1 MGLAQ
6 EGYSALSRFIPNGSF
21 ARDVV
26 FSGTEI
32 RIQHSQGVP
41 FRIYTLDA
49 PQRLIVE
56 FNAVTFAGLEE
67 EVFSRSQSITG
78 VRAGALKSGWSR
90 MVFDLARPMSVDSAG
105 VTVAPETAQVE
116 LIIRLTKTDE
126 DRFAAAARKPAEKQT
141 VVTTP
146 RAASNAEKFVIVL
159 DPGHGGID
167 PGAVVGDAHEADL
180 MLSLAREIRD
190 ILRKRDGVQV
200 HLTRGEDVFVS
211 LEDRVSTAHSLSADL
226 FISLHADIVTD
237 GQAFGTTV
245 YTLSETA
252 SDEATAKLALRHD
265 RGEILFGVDLRGA
278 DDEVSG
284 ILIDLARLETTPRSR
299 ELAGAVVDAVLLEF
313 GRVNSR
319 PIRHANFSVLK
330 APDIPSILV
339 EAGFMSSK
347 QDLENLK
354 SPEWRTRFSRALVAG
369 ILDWYLSDAA
379 LAPPKAAVT
388 RRQWER
394 VLTNVLVPRI
404 NTKKT

>member
-1 MGLAQ
+1 VIFRFFIALIIWSQMGLAQ
-6 EGYSALSRFIPNGSF
+6 EEYSVLSRFIPNGSY

-32 RIQHSQGVP
+32 RIQHTQGVP
-41 FRIYTLDA
+41 FRIYTLNA
-49 PQRLIVE
+49 PKRLIVE
-56 FNAVTFAGLEE
+56 FNSVIFAGFEE
-67 EVFSRSQSITG
+67 AMFSRSQSITG

-90 MVFDLARPMSVDSAG
+90 MVFDLARPMLVERAG
-105 VTVAPETAQVE
+105 VTVAPETAQAE
-116 LIIRLTKTDE
+116 LIIRLTKTND
-126 DRFAAAARKPAEKQT
+126 DRFAADAKKMVAKQT
-141 VVTTP
+141 VVTTTGNT
-146 RAASNAEKFVIVL
+146 SNADQFVIVL

-167 PGAVVGDAHEADL
+167 PGAVAGDAQEADL

-190 ILRKRDGVQV
+190 ILRKSDGVQV
-200 HLTRGEDVFVS
+200 HLTRDEDVFVS
-211 LEDRVSTAHSLSADL
+211 LEDRVSAAHALSADVFL
-226 FISLHADIVTD
+226 SLHADIVTD

-284 ILIDLARLETTPRSR
+284 ILIDLARLETIPQSK
-299 ELAGAVVDAVLLEF
+299 ELAGAVVDAVLMEF

-339 EAGFMSSK
+339 EAGFMSSS

-379 LAPPKAAVT
+379 LAPL
-388 RRQWER
+388 RRQ
-394 VLTNVLVPRI
+394 
-404 NTKKT
+404 

>member
-1 MGLAQ
+1 MIFRFFIALIIWSQMGLAQ
-6 EGYSALSRFIPNGSF
+6 EEYSVLSRFIPNGSY

-32 RIQHSQGVP
+32 RIQHTQGVP

-49 PQRLIVE
+49 PKRLIVE
-56 FNAVTFAGLEE
+56 FNSVIFAGFEE
-67 EVFSRSQSITG
+67 AMFSRSQSITG

-90 MVFDLARPMSVDSAG
+90 MVFDLARPMLVERAG
-105 VTVAPETAQVE
+105 VTVAPETAQAE
-116 LIIRLTKTDE
+116 LIIRLTKTND
-126 DRFAAAARKPAEKQT
+126 DRFAADAKKMVAKQT
-141 VVTTP
+141 VVTTTGNT
-146 RAASNAEKFVIVL
+146 SNADQFVIVL

-167 PGAVVGDAHEADL
+167 PGAVAGDAQEADL

-190 ILRKRDGVQV
+190 ILRKSDGVQV
-200 HLTRGEDVFVS
+200 HLTRDEDVFVS
-211 LEDRVSTAHSLSADL
+211 LEDRVSAAHALSADV

-284 ILIDLARLETTPRSR
+284 ILIDLARLETIPQSK
-299 ELAGAVVDAVLLEF
+299 ELAGAVVDAVLMEF

-339 EAGFMSSK
+339 EAGFMSSS

-379 LAPPKAAVT
+379 LAPL
-388 RRQWER
+388 RRQ
-394 VLTNVLVPRI
+394 
-404 NTKKT
+404 

>member
-1 MGLAQ
+1 MIFRFFIALIIWSQMGLAQ
-6 EGYSALSRFIPNGSF
+6 EEYSVLSRFIPNGSY

-32 RIQHSQGVP
+32 RIQHTQGVP

-49 PQRLIVE
+49 PKRLIVE
-56 FNAVTFAGLEE
+56 FNSVIFAGFEE
-67 EVFSRSQSITG
+67 AVFSRSQSITG

-90 MVFDLARPMSVDSAG
+90 MVFDLARPMLVERAG
-105 VTVAPETAQVE
+105 VTVAPETAQAE
-116 LIIRLTKTDE
+116 LIIRLTKTND
-126 DRFAAAARKPAEKQT
+126 DRFAADAKKMVAKQT
-141 VVTTP
+141 VVTT
-146 RAASNAEKFVIVL
+146 AGNTSNADQFVIVL

-167 PGAVVGDAHEADL
+167 PGAVAGDAQEADL

-190 ILRKRDGVQV
+190 ILRKSDGVQV
-200 HLTRGEDVFVS
+200 HLTRDEDVFVS
-211 LEDRVSTAHSLSADL
+211 LEDRVSAAHALSADVFL
-226 FISLHADIVTD
+226 SLHADIVTD

-284 ILIDLARLETTPRSR
+284 ILIDLARLETIPQSK
-299 ELAGAVVDAVLLEF
+299 ELAGAVVDAVLMEF

-339 EAGFMSSK
+339 EAGFMSSS

-379 LAPPKAAVT
+379 LAPL
-388 RRQWER
+388 RRQ
-394 VLTNVLVPRI
+394 
-404 NTKKT
+404 

>member
-6 EGYSALSRFIPNGSF
+6 EEYSVLSRFIPNGSY

-32 RIQHSQGVP
+32 RIQHTQGVP

-49 PQRLIVE
+49 PKRLIVE
-56 FNAVTFAGLEE
+56 FNSVIFAGFEE
-67 EVFSRSQSITG
+67 AVFSRSQSITG

-90 MVFDLARPMSVDSAG
+90 MVFDLARPMLVERAG
-105 VTVAPETAQVE
+105 VTVAPETAQAE
-116 LIIRLTKTDE
+116 LIIRLTKTND
-126 DRFAAAARKPAEKQT
+126 DRFAADAKKMVAKQT
-141 VVTTP
+141 VVTT
-146 RAASNAEKFVIVL
+146 AGNTSNADQFVIVL

-167 PGAVVGDAHEADL
+167 PGAVAGDAQEADL

-190 ILRKRDGVQV
+190 ILRKSDGVQV
-200 HLTRGEDVFVS
+200 HLTRDEDVFVS
-211 LEDRVSTAHSLSADL
+211 LEDRVSAAHALSADV

-284 ILIDLARLETTPRSR
+284 ILIDLARLETIPQSK
-299 ELAGAVVDAVLLEF
+299 ELAGAVVDAVLMEF

-339 EAGFMSSK
+339 EAGFMSSS

-354 SPEWRTRFSRALVAG
+354 SPEWRTRFSHALVAG

-379 LAPPKAAVT
+379 LAPL
-388 RRQWER
+388 RRQ
-394 VLTNVLVPRI
+394 
-404 NTKKT
+404 

>member
-6 EGYSALSRFIPNGSF
+6 EEYSVLSRFIPNGSY
-21 ARDVV
+21 ARDMV

-32 RIQHSQGVP
+32 LIQHTQGVP

-49 PQRLIVE
+49 PKRLIVE
-56 FNAVTFAGLEE
+56 FNSVIFAGFEE
-67 EVFSRSQSITG
+67 AVFSRSQSITG

-90 MVFDLARPMSVDSAG
+90 MVFDLARPMLVERAG
-105 VTVAPETAQVE
+105 VTVAPDTAQAE
-116 LIIRLTKTDE
+116 LIIRLTETND
-126 DRFAAAARKPAEKQT
+126 DRFAADAKKMVAKQT
-141 VVTTP
+141 VVTTTGNT
-146 RAASNAEKFVIVL
+146 SNADQFVIVL

-167 PGAVVGDAHEADL
+167 PGAVTGDAHEADL

-190 ILRKRDGVQV
+190 ILRKSDGVQV
-200 HLTRGEDVFVS
+200 HLTRDEDVFVS
-211 LEDRVSTAHSLSADL
+211 LEDRVSTAHALSADVFL
-226 FISLHADIVTD
+226 SLHADIVTD

-284 ILIDLARLETTPRSR
+284 ILIDLARLETIPQSK
-299 ELAGAVVDAVLLEF
+299 ELAGAVVDAVLMEF

-379 LAPPKAAVT
+379 LAPL
-388 RRQWER
+388 RRQ
-394 VLTNVLVPRI
+394 
-404 NTKKT
+404 

>member
-6 EGYSALSRFIPNGSF
+6 EEYSVLSRFIPNGSY

-32 RIQHSQGVP
+32 RIQHTQGVP

-49 PQRLIVE
+49 PKRLIVE
-56 FNAVTFAGLEE
+56 FNSVIFAGFEE
-67 EVFSRSQSITG
+67 AVFSRSQSITG

-90 MVFDLARPMSVDSAG
+90 MVFDLARPMLVERAG
-105 VTVAPETAQVE
+105 VTVAPETAQAE
-116 LIIRLTKTDE
+116 LIIRLTKTND
-126 DRFAAAARKPAEKQT
+126 DRFAADAKKMVAKQT
-141 VVTTP
+141 VVTTTGNT
-146 RAASNAEKFVIVL
+146 SNADQFVIVL

-167 PGAVVGDAHEADL
+167 PGAVAGDAQEADL

-190 ILRKRDGVQV
+190 ILRKSDGVQV
-200 HLTRGEDVFVS
+200 HLTRDEDVFVS
-211 LEDRVSTAHSLSADL
+211 LEDRVSAAHALSADV

-284 ILIDLARLETTPRSR
+284 ILIDLARLETIPQSK
-299 ELAGAVVDAVLLEF
+299 ELAGAVVDAVLMEF

-339 EAGFMSSK
+339 EAGFMSSS

-379 LAPPKAAVT
+379 LAPL
-388 RRQWER
+388 RRQ
-394 VLTNVLVPRI
+394 
-404 NTKKT
+404 

>member
-1 MGLAQ
+1 
-6 EGYSALSRFIPNGSF
+6 
-21 ARDVV
+21 VV
-26 FSGTEI
+26 FSRTEI

-41 FRIYTLDA
+41 FRVYTLDA
-49 PQRLIVE
+49 PKRLIVE

-105 VTVAPETAQVE
+105 VTVAPETAQAE

-126 DRFAAAARKPAEKQT
+126 DRFAAAAKKPAAQQT

-146 RAASNAEKFVIVL
+146 RDASNADKFVIVL

-167 PGAVVGDAHEADL
+167 PGAAVGEAHEADL

-190 ILRKRDGVQV
+190 ILRKSNGVQV
-200 HLTRGEDVFVS
+200 HLTRDEDVFVS
-211 LEDRVSTAHSLSADL
+211 LEDRVSTAHALSADL

-245 YTLSETA
+245 YTMSETA
-252 SDEATAKLALRHD
+252 SDEATANLALRHD

-284 ILIDLARLETTPRSR
+284 ILIDLARLETTPRSK
-299 ELAGAVVDAVLLEF
+299 ELAGAVVDAVLMEF

-354 SPEWRTRFSRALVAG
+354 SPEWRTRFSRAMVAG

-379 LAPPKAAVT
+379 LASQ
-388 RRQWER
+388 RRQ
-394 VLTNVLVPRI
+394 
-404 NTKKT
+404 

>member
-6 EGYSALSRFIPNGSF
+6 EEYSVLSRFIPNGSY

-32 RIQHSQGVP
+32 RIQHTQGVP

-49 PQRLIVE
+49 PKRLIVE
-56 FNAVTFAGLEE
+56 FNSVIFAGFEE
-67 EVFSRSQSITG
+67 AMFSRSQSITG

-90 MVFDLARPMSVDSAG
+90 MVFDLARPMLVERAG
-105 VTVAPETAQVE
+105 VTVAPETAQAE
-116 LIIRLTKTDE
+116 LIIRLTKTND
-126 DRFAAAARKPAEKQT
+126 DRFAADAKKMVAKQT
-141 VVTTP
+141 VVTTTGNT
-146 RAASNAEKFVIVL
+146 SNADQFVIVL

-167 PGAVVGDAHEADL
+167 PGAVVGDAQEADL

-190 ILRKRDGVQV
+190 ILRKSDGVQV
-200 HLTRGEDVFVS
+200 HLTRDEDVFVS
-211 LEDRVSTAHSLSADL
+211 LEDRVSAAHALSADVFL
-226 FISLHADIVTD
+226 SLHADIVTD

-284 ILIDLARLETTPRSR
+284 ILIDLARLETIPQSK
-299 ELAGAVVDAVLLEF
+299 ELAGAVVDAVLMEF

-339 EAGFMSSK
+339 EAGFMSSS

-379 LAPPKAAVT
+379 LAPL
-388 RRQWER
+388 RRQ
-394 VLTNVLVPRI
+394 
-404 NTKKT
+404 

>member
-1 MGLAQ
+1 MIFRFFLALFMWIEIGLAQ
-6 EGYSALSRFIPNGSF
+6 EGFSALSRFIPNGSY

-32 RIQHSQGVP
+32 RIQHTQGVP
-41 FRIYTLDA
+41 YRIYILDA
-49 PQRLIVE
+49 PKRLIVE
-56 FNAVTFAGLEE
+56 FNAVTFTGFEE
-67 EVFSRSQSITG
+67 EVFSRSQSISG

-90 MVFDLARPMSVDSAG
+90 MVFDLTRPMLVERAG
-105 VTVAPETAQVE
+105 VTVAPDTAQAE
-116 LIIRLTKTDE
+116 LIIRLGKTDA
-126 DRFAAAARKPAEKQT
+126 DRFAATVKSPDAKQT
-141 VVTTP
+141 VTTTP
-146 RAASNAEKFVIVL
+146 RAPSHADQFVIVL

-167 PGAVVGDAHEADL
+167 PGAVVGGAHEADL
-180 MLSLAREIRD
+180 MLSLAREVRD
-190 ILRKRDGVQV
+190 ILRKSDGVQV
-200 HLTRGEDVFVS
+200 HLTRDEDVFIS
-211 LEDRVSTAHSLSADL
+211 LEDRVSTAHALSADL

-265 RGEILFGVDLRGA
+265 RGEILFGVDLSGA

-284 ILIDLARLETTPRSR
+284 ILIDLARLETTPRSK
-299 ELAGAVVDAVLLEF
+299 ELASAVVDAVLMEL
-313 GRVNSR
+313 GKVNSR

-369 ILDWYLSDAA
+369 ILDWYISDVA
-379 LAPPKAAVT
+379 LAPL
-388 RRQWER
+388 RRQ
-394 VLTNVLVPRI
+394 
-404 NTKKT
+404 

>member
-1 MGLAQ
+1 VILRFIIAFLIWTQVVLAQ
-6 EGYSALSRFIPNGSF
+6 EGFSAKSRFIPNGSY

-32 RIQHSQGVP
+32 RIQHTQGVP

-49 PQRLIVE
+49 PKRLIIE
-56 FNAVTFAGLEE
+56 FNAVTFTGLKE
-67 EVFSRSQSITG
+67 EVFSRSQSISG

-90 MVFDLARPMSVDSAG
+90 MVFDLTRPMLVETAG
-105 VTVAPETAQVE
+105 VAIAPETSQAE
-116 LIIRLTKTDE
+116 LIIRLSKTDA
-126 DRFAAAARKPAEKQT
+126 DGFAAAAKQPAKKQS

-146 RAASNAEKFVIVL
+146 RTAPNVNKFVIVL

-167 PGAVVGDAHEADL
+167 PGAVIGETQEADL

-190 ILRKRDGVQV
+190 ILRKSDGVEV
-200 HLTRGEDVFVS
+200 YLTRDEDVFIS
-211 LEDRVSTAHSLSADL
+211 LEDRVSSAHARSADL
-226 FISLHADIVTD
+226 FISLHADIVTE

-252 SDEATAKLALRHD
+252 SDEATEKLALRHD

-284 ILIDLARLETTPRSR
+284 ILIDLARLETTPRSQ
-299 ELAGAVVDAVLLEF
+299 ELANAVVDAVLMEL
-313 GRVNSR
+313 GTVNSR

-330 APDIPSILV
+330 APDIPSILI
-339 EAGFMSSK
+339 EAGFMSSR

-379 LAPPKAAVT
+379 LAPL
-388 RRQWER
+388 RRQ
-394 VLTNVLVPRI
+394 
-404 NTKKT
+404 

>member
-6 EGYSALSRFIPNGSF
+6 EEYSVLSRFIPNGSY

-32 RIQHSQGVP
+32 RIQHTQGVP
-41 FRIYTLDA
+41 FRIYTLNA
-49 PQRLIVE
+49 PKRLIVE
-56 FNAVTFAGLEE
+56 FNSVIFAGFEE
-67 EVFSRSQSITG
+67 AMFSRSQSITG
-78 VRAGALKSGWSR
+78 VRAEALKSGWSR
-90 MVFDLARPMSVDSAG
+90 MVFDLARPMLVERAG
-105 VTVAPETAQVE
+105 VTVAPETAQAE
-116 LIIRLTKTDE
+116 LIIRLTKTND
-126 DRFAAAARKPAEKQT
+126 DRFAADAKKMVAKQT
-141 VVTTP
+141 VVTTTGNT
-146 RAASNAEKFVIVL
+146 SNADQFVIVL

-167 PGAVVGDAHEADL
+167 PGAVAGDAQEADL

-190 ILRKRDGVQV
+190 ILRKSDGVQV
-200 HLTRGEDVFVS
+200 HLTRDEDVFVS
-211 LEDRVSTAHSLSADL
+211 LEDRVSAAHALSADVFL
-226 FISLHADIVTD
+226 SLHADIVTD

-284 ILIDLARLETTPRSR
+284 ILIDLARLETIPQSK
-299 ELAGAVVDAVLLEF
+299 ELAGAVVDAVLMEF

-339 EAGFMSSK
+339 EAGFMSSS

-379 LAPPKAAVT
+379 LAPL
-388 RRQWER
+388 RRQ
-394 VLTNVLVPRI
+394 
-404 NTKKT
+404 

>member
-1 MGLAQ
+1 VIFRFFIALIIWSQMGLAQ
-6 EGYSALSRFIPNGSF
+6 EEYSVLSRFIPNGSY

-32 RIQHSQGVP
+32 RIQHTQGVP

-49 PQRLIVE
+49 PKRLIVE
-56 FNAVTFAGLEE
+56 FNSVIFAGFEE
-67 EVFSRSQSITG
+67 AVFSRSQSITG

-90 MVFDLARPMSVDSAG
+90 MVFDLARPMLVERAG
-105 VTVAPETAQVE
+105 VTVAPETAQAE
-116 LIIRLTKTDE
+116 LIIRLTKTND
-126 DRFAAAARKPAEKQT
+126 DRFAADAKKMVAKQT
-141 VVTTP
+141 VVTTTGNT
-146 RAASNAEKFVIVL
+146 SNADQFVIVL

-167 PGAVVGDAHEADL
+167 PGAVAGDAQEADL

-190 ILRKRDGVQV
+190 ILRKSDGVQV
-200 HLTRGEDVFVS
+200 HLTRDEDVFVS
-211 LEDRVSTAHSLSADL
+211 LEDRVSAAHALSADVFL
-226 FISLHADIVTD
+226 SLHADIVTD

-284 ILIDLARLETTPRSR
+284 ILIDLARLETIPQSK
-299 ELAGAVVDAVLLEF
+299 ELAGAVVDAVLMEF

-339 EAGFMSSK
+339 EAGFMSSS

-379 LAPPKAAVT
+379 LAPL
-388 RRQWER
+388 RRQ
-394 VLTNVLVPRI
+394 
-404 NTKKT
+404 

>member
-6 EGYSALSRFIPNGSF
+6 ERYSALSRFIPNGSH

-26 FSGTEI
+26 FSSTEI
-32 RIQHSQGVP
+32 HIQHTQGVP
-41 FRIYTLDA
+41 YRIYTLDA
-49 PQRLIVE
+49 PKRLIVE
-56 FNAVTFAGLEE
+56 FNTVTFAGFEE
-67 EVFSRSQSITG
+67 KVFSSSQSITG

-90 MVFDLARPMSVDSAG
+90 MVFDLTRPMQVERAG
-105 VTVAPETAQVE
+105 VTVAPETGQAE
-116 LIIRLTKTDE
+116 LIIRLTKTVE
-126 DRFAAAARKPAEKQT
+126 DRFAATAKKPAAKQT
-141 VVTTP
+141 VVTSQ
-146 RAASNAEKFVIVL
+146 RDASNTDQFVIVL

-190 ILRKRDGVQV
+190 MLRKSNGVQV
-200 HLTRGEDVFVS
+200 HLTRDEDVFVS
-211 LEDRVSTAHSLSADL
+211 LEDRVSTAHALSADM
-226 FISLHADIVTD
+226 FISLHADIITD

-265 RGEILFGVDLRGA
+265 RGEILFGVDLSGA

-284 ILIDLARLETTPRSR
+284 ILIDLARLETTPRSK
-299 ELAGAVVDAVLLEF
+299 ELASAVVDAVLMEF

-354 SPEWRTRFSRALVAG
+354 SPEWRTRFSRALMAG

-379 LAPPKAAVT
+379 LAPL
-388 RRQWER
+388 RRQ
-394 VLTNVLVPRI
+394 
-404 NTKKT
+404 

>member
-1 MGLAQ
+1 VIFRFFIALIIWSQMGLAQ
-6 EGYSALSRFIPNGSF
+6 EEYSVLSRFIPNGSY

-32 RIQHSQGVP
+32 RIQHTQGVP

-49 PQRLIVE
+49 PKRLIVE
-56 FNAVTFAGLEE
+56 FNSVIFAGFEE
-67 EVFSRSQSITG
+67 AMFSRSQSITG

-90 MVFDLARPMSVDSAG
+90 MVFDLARPMLVERAG
-105 VTVAPETAQVE
+105 VTVAPETAQAE
-116 LIIRLTKTDE
+116 LIIRLTKTND
-126 DRFAAAARKPAEKQT
+126 DRFAADAKKMVAKQT
-141 VVTTP
+141 VVTTTGNT
-146 RAASNAEKFVIVL
+146 SNADQFVIVL

-167 PGAVVGDAHEADL
+167 PGAVAGDAQEADL

-190 ILRKRDGVQV
+190 ILRKSDGVQV
-200 HLTRGEDVFVS
+200 HLTRDEDVFVS
-211 LEDRVSTAHSLSADL
+211 LEDRVSAAHALSADVFL
-226 FISLHADIVTD
+226 SLHADIVTD

-284 ILIDLARLETTPRSR
+284 ILIDLARLETIPQSK
-299 ELAGAVVDAVLLEF
+299 ELAGAVVDAVLMEF

-339 EAGFMSSK
+339 EAGFMSSS

-379 LAPPKAAVT
+379 LAPL
-388 RRQWER
+388 RRQ
-394 VLTNVLVPRI
+394 
-404 NTKKT
+404 

>member
-1 MGLAQ
+1 
-6 EGYSALSRFIPNGSF
+6 
-21 ARDVV
+21 VV

-32 RIQHSQGVP
+32 RIQHTQGVP
-41 FRIYTLDA
+41 YRIYTLDA
-49 PQRLIVE
+49 PKRLIVE
-56 FNAVTFAGLEE
+56 FNAVTFTGLEE
-67 EVFSRSQSITG
+67 EVFSRSQSISG

-90 MVFDLARPMSVDSAG
+90 MVFDLTRPMLVERAG
-105 VTVAPETAQVE
+105 VTVAPDTAQAE
-116 LIIRLTKTDE
+116 LIIRLGKTDA
-126 DRFAAAARKPAEKQT
+126 DRFAATVKSPEAKQT
-141 VVTTP
+141 VTTTP
-146 RAASNAEKFVIVL
+146 RAPSHADQFVIVL

-167 PGAVVGDAHEADL
+167 PGAVVGGAHEADL
-180 MLSLAREIRD
+180 MLSLSREVRD
-190 ILRKRDGVQV
+190 ILRKSDGVQV
-200 HLTRGEDVFVS
+200 HLTRDEDVFIS
-211 LEDRVSTAHSLSADL
+211 LEDRASTAHALSADL

-265 RGEILFGVDLRGA
+265 RGEILFGVDLSGA

-284 ILIDLARLETTPRSR
+284 ILIDLARLETTPRSK
-299 ELAGAVVDAVLLEF
+299 ELASAVVGAVLMEL
-313 GRVNSR
+313 GKVNSR

-369 ILDWYLSDAA
+369 ILDWYISDAA
-379 LAPPKAAVT
+379 LAPL
-388 RRQWER
+388 RRQ
-394 VLTNVLVPRI
+394 
-404 NTKKT
+404 

>member
-1 MGLAQ
+1 VIFRFFIALIIWSQMGLAQ
-6 EGYSALSRFIPNGSF
+6 EEYSVLSRFIPNGSY

-32 RIQHSQGVP
+32 RIQHTQGVP

-49 PQRLIVE
+49 PKRLIVE
-56 FNAVTFAGLEE
+56 FNSVIFAGFEE
-67 EVFSRSQSITG
+67 AVFSRSQSITG

-90 MVFDLARPMSVDSAG
+90 MVFDLARPMLVERAG
-105 VTVAPETAQVE
+105 VTVAPETAQAE
-116 LIIRLTKTDE
+116 LIIRLTKTND
-126 DRFAAAARKPAEKQT
+126 DRFAADAKKMVAKQT
-141 VVTTP
+141 VVTTTGNT
-146 RAASNAEKFVIVL
+146 SNADQFVIVL

-167 PGAVVGDAHEADL
+167 PGAVAGDAQEADL

-190 ILRKRDGVQV
+190 ILRKSDGVQV
-200 HLTRGEDVFVS
+200 HLTRDEDVFVS
-211 LEDRVSTAHSLSADL
+211 LEDRVSAAHALSADVFL
-226 FISLHADIVTD
+226 SLHADIVTD

-284 ILIDLARLETTPRSR
+284 ILIDLARLETIPQSK
-299 ELAGAVVDAVLLEF
+299 ELAGAVVDAVLMEF

-339 EAGFMSSK
+339 EAGFMSSS

-354 SPEWRTRFSRALVAG
+354 SPEWRTRFSHALVAG

-379 LAPPKAAVT
+379 LAPL
-388 RRQWER
+388 RRQ
-394 VLTNVLVPRI
+394 
-404 NTKKT
+404 

>member
-1 MGLAQ
+1 MIFRFFIALIIWSQMGLAQ
-6 EGYSALSRFIPNGSF
+6 EEYSVLSRFIPNGSY

-32 RIQHSQGVP
+32 RIQHTQGVP

-49 PQRLIVE
+49 PKRLIVE
-56 FNAVTFAGLEE
+56 FNSVIFAGFEE
-67 EVFSRSQSITG
+67 AMFSRSQSITG

-90 MVFDLARPMSVDSAG
+90 MVFDLARPMLVERAG
-105 VTVAPETAQVE
+105 VTVAPETAQAE
-116 LIIRLTKTDE
+116 LIIRLTKTND
-126 DRFAAAARKPAEKQT
+126 DRFAADAKKMVAKQT
-141 VVTTP
+141 VVTTTGNT
-146 RAASNAEKFVIVL
+146 SNADQFVIVL

-167 PGAVVGDAHEADL
+167 PGAVAGDAQEADL

-190 ILRKRDGVQV
+190 ILRKSDGVQV
-200 HLTRGEDVFVS
+200 HLTRDEDVFVS
-211 LEDRVSTAHSLSADL
+211 LEDRVSAAHALSADVFL
-226 FISLHADIVTD
+226 SLHADIVTD

-284 ILIDLARLETTPRSR
+284 ILIDLARLETIPQSK
-299 ELAGAVVDAVLLEF
+299 ELAGAVVDAVLMEF

-339 EAGFMSSK
+339 EAGFMSSS

-379 LAPPKAAVT
+379 LAPL
-388 RRQWER
+388 RRQ
-394 VLTNVLVPRI
+394 
-404 NTKKT
+404 

>member
-6 EGYSALSRFIPNGSF
+6 EEYSVLSRFIPNGSY

-32 RIQHSQGVP
+32 RIQHTQGVP

-49 PQRLIVE
+49 PKRLIVE
-56 FNAVTFAGLEE
+56 FNSVIFAGFEE
-67 EVFSRSQSITG
+67 AVFSRSQSITG

-90 MVFDLARPMSVDSAG
+90 MVFDLARPMLVERAG
-105 VTVAPETAQVE
+105 VTVAPETAQAE
-116 LIIRLTKTDE
+116 LIIRLTKTND
-126 DRFAAAARKPAEKQT
+126 DRFAADAKKMVAKQT
-141 VVTTP
+141 VVTTTGNT
-146 RAASNAEKFVIVL
+146 SNADQFVIVL

-167 PGAVVGDAHEADL
+167 PGAVAGDAQEADL

-190 ILRKRDGVQV
+190 ILRKSDGVQV
-200 HLTRGEDVFVS
+200 HLTRDEDVFVS
-211 LEDRVSTAHSLSADL
+211 LEDRVSAAHALSADVFL
-226 FISLHADIVTD
+226 SLHADIVTD

-284 ILIDLARLETTPRSR
+284 ILIDLARLETIPQSK
-299 ELAGAVVDAVLLEF
+299 ELAGAVVDAVLMEF

-339 EAGFMSSK
+339 EAGFMSSS

-379 LAPPKAAVT
+379 LAPL
-388 RRQWER
+388 RRQ
-394 VLTNVLVPRI
+394 
-404 NTKKT
+404 

>member
-6 EGYSALSRFIPNGSF
+6 EEYSVLSRFIPNGSY

-32 RIQHSQGVP
+32 RIQHTQGVP

-49 PQRLIVE
+49 PKRLIVE
-56 FNAVTFAGLEE
+56 FNSVIFAGFEE
-67 EVFSRSQSITG
+67 AMFSRSQSITG

-90 MVFDLARPMSVDSAG
+90 MVFDLARPMLVERAG
-105 VTVAPETAQVE
+105 VTVAPETAQAE
-116 LIIRLTKTDE
+116 LIIRLTKTND
-126 DRFAAAARKPAEKQT
+126 DRFAADAKKMVAKQT
-141 VVTTP
+141 VVTT
-146 RAASNAEKFVIVL
+146 AGNTSNADQFVIVL

-167 PGAVVGDAHEADL
+167 PGAVAGDAQEADL

-190 ILRKRDGVQV
+190 ILRKSDGVQV
-200 HLTRGEDVFVS
+200 HLTRDEDVFVS
-211 LEDRVSTAHSLSADL
+211 LEDRVSAAHALSADVFL
-226 FISLHADIVTD
+226 SLHADIVTD

-284 ILIDLARLETTPRSR
+284 ILIDLARLETIPQSK
-299 ELAGAVVDAVLLEF
+299 ELAGAVVDAVLMEF

-339 EAGFMSSK
+339 EAGFMSSS

-354 SPEWRTRFSRALVAG
+354 SPEWRTRFSHALVAG

-379 LAPPKAAVT
+379 LAPL
-388 RRQWER
+388 RRQ
-394 VLTNVLVPRI
+394 
-404 NTKKT
+404 

>member
-1 MGLAQ
+1 
-6 EGYSALSRFIPNGSF
+6 
-21 ARDVV
+21 
-26 FSGTEI
+26 
-32 RIQHSQGVP
+32 
-41 FRIYTLDA
+41 
-49 PQRLIVE
+49 
-56 FNAVTFAGLEE
+56 
-67 EVFSRSQSITG
+67 
-78 VRAGALKSGWSR
+78 
-90 MVFDLARPMSVDSAG
+90 MSVDSAG
-105 VTVAPETAQVE
+105 VTVALAKTAQAE
-116 LIIRLTKTDE
+116 LIIRLSKTDE
-126 DRFAAAARKPAEKQT
+126 EGFAAAAKKTAAQQT

-146 RAASNAEKFVIVL
+146 AMPQMRISSSSFWTR
-159 DPGHGGID
+159 HGGID
-167 PGAVVGDAHEADL
+167 PGAVVGEAHEADL

-190 ILRKRDGVQV
+190 ILRKSDGVQV
-200 HLTRGEDVFVS
+200 HLTRDEDVFVS
-211 LEDRVSTAHSLSADL
+211 LEDRVSTAHALSADL

-252 SDEATAKLALRHD
+252 SDEATAKLEAALRHD

-284 ILIDLARLETTPRSR
+284 ILIDLARLETTPRSKQ
-299 ELAGAVVDAVLLEF
+299 LAGAVVDAVLMEF

-379 LAPPKAAVT
+379 LAPFGGSNTQAVG
-388 RRQWER
+388 
-394 VLTNVLVPRI
+394 
-404 NTKKT
+404 KSF

>member
-6 EGYSALSRFIPNGSF
+6 EGHSALSRFIPNGSY

-26 FSGTEI
+26 FLGTEI
-32 RIQHSQGVP
+32 RIQHTQGVP

-49 PQRLIVE
+49 PKRLIVE
-56 FNAVTFAGLEE
+56 FNSLAFAGLKEE
-67 EVFSRSQSITG
+67 IFSRSRSITG

-90 MVFDLARPMSVDSAG
+90 MVFDLARPMSVESAG
-105 VTVAPETAQVE
+105 VTFVPETAHAE
-116 LIIRLTKTDE
+116 LTIRLIKTD
-126 DRFAAAARKPAEKQT
+126 DDSFATAAKKPAAKQAVMT
-141 VVTTP
+141 MP
-146 RAASNAEKFVIVL
+146 RDASNEFQFVIVL

-190 ILRKRDGVQV
+190 ILRKSDGVQV
-200 HLTRGEDVFVS
+200 HLTRDEDVFVS
-211 LEDRVSTAHSLSADL
+211 LEDRVSTAHALSADL

-284 ILIDLARLETTPRSR
+284 ILIDLARLETTPRSK
-299 ELAGAVVDAVLLEF
+299 ELASAVVEAFLMEF

-330 APDIPSILV
+330 APDIPSILL

-347 QDLENLK
+347 QDLKNLK
-354 SPEWRTRFSRALVAG
+354 SPEWRTRFSRAMVAG

-379 LAPPKAAVT
+379 LAPLK
-388 RRQWER
+388 RQ
-394 VLTNVLVPRI
+394 
-404 NTKKT
+404 

>member
-6 EGYSALSRFIPNGSF
+6 EEYSVLSRFIPNGSY

-32 RIQHSQGVP
+32 RIQHTQGVP
-41 FRIYTLDA
+41 FRIYTLNA
-49 PQRLIVE
+49 PKRLIVE
-56 FNAVTFAGLEE
+56 FNSVIFAGFEE
-67 EVFSRSQSITG
+67 AMFSRSQSITG

-90 MVFDLARPMSVDSAG
+90 MVFDLARPMLVERAG
-105 VTVAPETAQVE
+105 VTVAHETAQAE
-116 LIIRLTKTDE
+116 LIIRLTKTND
-126 DRFAAAARKPAEKQT
+126 DRFAADAKKMVAKQT
-141 VVTTP
+141 VVTTTGNT
-146 RAASNAEKFVIVL
+146 SNADQFVIVL

-167 PGAVVGDAHEADL
+167 PGAVAGDAQEADL

-190 ILRKRDGVQV
+190 ILRKSDGVQV
-200 HLTRGEDVFVS
+200 HLTRDEDVFVS
-211 LEDRVSTAHSLSADL
+211 LEDRVSAAHALSADVFL
-226 FISLHADIVTD
+226 SLHADIVTD

-284 ILIDLARLETTPRSR
+284 ILIDLARLETIPQSK
-299 ELAGAVVDAVLLEF
+299 ELAGAVVDAVLMEF

-339 EAGFMSSK
+339 EAGFMSSS

-379 LAPPKAAVT
+379 LAPL
-388 RRQWER
+388 RRQ
-394 VLTNVLVPRI
+394 
-404 NTKKT
+404 

>member
-6 EGYSALSRFIPNGSF
+6 EEYSVLSRFIPNGSY
-21 ARDVV
+21 ARDVM

-32 RIQHSQGVP
+32 RIQHTQGVP

-49 PQRLIVE
+49 PKRLIVE
-56 FNAVTFAGLEE
+56 FNSVIFAGFEE
-67 EVFSRSQSITG
+67 AMFSRSQSITG

-90 MVFDLARPMSVDSAG
+90 MVFDLARPMLVERAG
-105 VTVAPETAQVE
+105 VTVAPETAQAE
-116 LIIRLTKTDE
+116 LIIRLTKTND
-126 DRFAAAARKPAEKQT
+126 DRFAADAKKMVAKQT
-141 VVTTP
+141 VVTTTGNT
-146 RAASNAEKFVIVL
+146 SNADQFVIVL

-167 PGAVVGDAHEADL
+167 PGAVAGDAQEADL

-190 ILRKRDGVQV
+190 ILRKSDGVQV
-200 HLTRGEDVFVS
+200 HLTRDEDVFVS
-211 LEDRVSTAHSLSADL
+211 LEDRVSAAHALSADVFL
-226 FISLHADIVTD
+226 SLHADIVTD

-284 ILIDLARLETTPRSR
+284 ILIDLARLETIPQSK
-299 ELAGAVVDAVLLEF
+299 ELAGAVVDAVLMEF

-339 EAGFMSSK
+339 EAGFMSSS

-379 LAPPKAAVT
+379 LAPL
-388 RRQWER
+388 RRQ
-394 VLTNVLVPRI
+394 
-404 NTKKT
+404 

>member
-6 EGYSALSRFIPNGSF
+6 EEYSVLSRFIPNGSY

-32 RIQHSQGVP
+32 RIQHTQGVP

-49 PQRLIVE
+49 PKRLIVE
-56 FNAVTFAGLEE
+56 FNSVIFAGFEE
-67 EVFSRSQSITG
+67 AMFSRSQSITG

-90 MVFDLARPMSVDSAG
+90 MVFDLARPMLVERAG
-105 VTVAPETAQVE
+105 VTVAPETAQAE
-116 LIIRLTKTDE
+116 LIIRLTKTND
-126 DRFAAAARKPAEKQT
+126 DRFAADAKKMVAKQT
-141 VVTTP
+141 VVTTTGNT
-146 RAASNAEKFVIVL
+146 SNADQFVIVL

-167 PGAVVGDAHEADL
+167 PGAVAGDAQEADL

-190 ILRKRDGVQV
+190 ILRKSDGVQV
-200 HLTRGEDVFVS
+200 HLTRDEDVFVS
-211 LEDRVSTAHSLSADL
+211 LEDRVSAAHALSADVFL
-226 FISLHADIVTD
+226 SLHADIVTD

-284 ILIDLARLETTPRSR
+284 ILIDLARLETIPQSK
-299 ELAGAVVDAVLLEF
+299 ELAGAVVDAVLMEF

-339 EAGFMSSK
+339 EAGFMSSS

-379 LAPPKAAVT
+379 LAPL
-388 RRQWER
+388 RRQ
-394 VLTNVLVPRI
+394 
-404 NTKKT
+404 

>member
-6 EGYSALSRFIPNGSF
+6 EEYSVLSRFIPNGSY

-32 RIQHSQGVP
+32 RIQHTQGVP

-49 PQRLIVE
+49 PKRLIVE
-56 FNAVTFAGLEE
+56 FNSVIFAGFEE
-67 EVFSRSQSITG
+67 AVFSRSQSITG

-90 MVFDLARPMSVDSAG
+90 MVFDLARPMLVERAG
-105 VTVAPETAQVE
+105 VTVAPETAQAE
-116 LIIRLTKTDE
+116 LIIRLTKTND
-126 DRFAAAARKPAEKQT
+126 DRFAADAKKMVAKQT
-141 VVTTP
+141 VVTT
-146 RAASNAEKFVIVL
+146 AGNTSNADQFVIVL

-167 PGAVVGDAHEADL
+167 PGAVAGDAQEADL

-190 ILRKRDGVQV
+190 ILRKSDGVQV
-200 HLTRGEDVFVS
+200 HLTRDEDVFVS
-211 LEDRVSTAHSLSADL
+211 LEDRVSAAHALSADVFL
-226 FISLHADIVTD
+226 SLHADIVTD

-284 ILIDLARLETTPRSR
+284 ILIDLARLETIPQSK
-299 ELAGAVVDAVLLEF
+299 ELAGAVVDAVLMEF

-339 EAGFMSSK
+339 EAGFMSSS

-379 LAPPKAAVT
+379 LAPL
-388 RRQWER
+388 RRQ
-394 VLTNVLVPRI
+394 
-404 NTKKT
+404 

>member
-6 EGYSALSRFIPNGSF
+6 EEYSVLSRFIPNGSY

-32 RIQHSQGVP
+32 RIQHTQGVP

-49 PQRLIVE
+49 PKRLIVE
-56 FNAVTFAGLEE
+56 FNSVIFAGFEE
-67 EVFSRSQSITG
+67 AVFSRSQSITG

-90 MVFDLARPMSVDSAG
+90 MVFDLARPMLVERAG
-105 VTVAPETAQVE
+105 VTVAPETAQAE
-116 LIIRLTKTDE
+116 LIIRLTKTND
-126 DRFAAAARKPAEKQT
+126 DRFAADAKKMVAKQT
-141 VVTTP
+141 VVTTTGNT
-146 RAASNAEKFVIVL
+146 SNADQFVIVL

-167 PGAVVGDAHEADL
+167 PGAVAGDAQEADL

-190 ILRKRDGVQV
+190 ILRKSDGVQV
-200 HLTRGEDVFVS
+200 HLTRDEDVFVS
-211 LEDRVSTAHSLSADL
+211 LEDRVSAAHALSADVFL
-226 FISLHADIVTD
+226 SLHADIVTD

-284 ILIDLARLETTPRSR
+284 ILIDLARLETIPQSK
-299 ELAGAVVDAVLLEF
+299 ELAGAVVDAVLMEF

-339 EAGFMSSK
+339 EAGFMSSS

-354 SPEWRTRFSRALVAG
+354 SPEWRTRFSHALVAG

-379 LAPPKAAVT
+379 LAPL
-388 RRQWER
+388 RRQ
-394 VLTNVLVPRI
+394 
-404 NTKKT
+404 

>member
-6 EGYSALSRFIPNGSF
+6 EEYSVLSRFIPNGSY

-32 RIQHSQGVP
+32 RIQHTQGVP

-49 PQRLIVE
+49 PKRLIVE
-56 FNAVTFAGLEE
+56 FNSVIFAGFEE
-67 EVFSRSQSITG
+67 AMFSRSQSITG

-90 MVFDLARPMSVDSAG
+90 MVFDLARPMLVERAG
-105 VTVAPETAQVE
+105 VTVAPETAQAE
-116 LIIRLTKTDE
+116 LIIRLTKTND
-126 DRFAAAARKPAEKQT
+126 DRFAADAKKMVAKQT
-141 VVTTP
+141 VVTT
-146 RAASNAEKFVIVL
+146 AGNTSNADQFVIVL

-167 PGAVVGDAHEADL
+167 PGAVAGDAQEADL

-190 ILRKRDGVQV
+190 ILRKSDGVQV
-200 HLTRGEDVFVS
+200 HLTRDEDVFVS
-211 LEDRVSTAHSLSADL
+211 LEDRVSAAHALSADVFL
-226 FISLHADIVTD
+226 SLHADIVTD

-284 ILIDLARLETTPRSR
+284 ILIDLARLETIPQSK
-299 ELAGAVVDAVLLEF
+299 ELAGAVVDAVLMEF

-339 EAGFMSSK
+339 EAGFMSSS

-379 LAPPKAAVT
+379 LAPL
-388 RRQWER
+388 RRQ
-394 VLTNVLVPRI
+394 
-404 NTKKT
+404 

>member
-6 EGYSALSRFIPNGSF
+6 EEYSVLSRFIPNGSY

-32 RIQHSQGVP
+32 RIQHTQGVP
-41 FRIYTLDA
+41 FRIYTLNA
-49 PQRLIVE
+49 PKRLIVE
-56 FNAVTFAGLEE
+56 FNSVIFAGFEE
-67 EVFSRSQSITG
+67 AMFSRSQSITG

-90 MVFDLARPMSVDSAG
+90 MVFDLARPMLVERAG
-105 VTVAPETAQVE
+105 VTVAPETAQAE
-116 LIIRLTKTDE
+116 LIIRLTKTND
-126 DRFAAAARKPAEKQT
+126 DRFAADAKKMVAKQT
-141 VVTTP
+141 VVTTTGNT
-146 RAASNAEKFVIVL
+146 SNADQFVIVL

-167 PGAVVGDAHEADL
+167 PGAVTGDAHEADL

-190 ILRKRDGVQV
+190 ILRKSDGVQV
-200 HLTRGEDVFVS
+200 HLTRDEDVFVS
-211 LEDRVSTAHSLSADL
+211 LEDRVSAAHALSADVFL
-226 FISLHADIVTD
+226 SLHADIVTD

-284 ILIDLARLETTPRSR
+284 ILIDLARLETIPQSK
-299 ELAGAVVDAVLLEF
+299 ELAGAVVDAVLMEF

-339 EAGFMSSK
+339 EAGFMSSS

-379 LAPPKAAVT
+379 LAPL
-388 RRQWER
+388 RRQ
-394 VLTNVLVPRI
+394 
-404 NTKKT
+404 

>member
-6 EGYSALSRFIPNGSF
+6 EEYSVLSRFIPNGSY

-32 RIQHSQGVP
+32 RIQHTQGVP

-49 PQRLIVE
+49 PKRLIVE
-56 FNAVTFAGLEE
+56 FNSVIFAGFEE
-67 EVFSRSQSITG
+67 AVFSRSQSITG

-90 MVFDLARPMSVDSAG
+90 MVFDLARPMLVERAG
-105 VTVAPETAQVE
+105 VTVAPETAQAE
-116 LIIRLTKTDE
+116 LIIRLTKTND
-126 DRFAAAARKPAEKQT
+126 DRFAADAKKMVAKQT
-141 VVTTP
+141 VVTTTGNT
-146 RAASNAEKFVIVL
+146 SNADQFVIVL

-167 PGAVVGDAHEADL
+167 PGAVAGDAQEADL

-190 ILRKRDGVQV
+190 ILRKSDGVQV
-200 HLTRGEDVFVS
+200 HLTRDEDVFVS
-211 LEDRVSTAHSLSADL
+211 LEDRVSAAHALSADV

-284 ILIDLARLETTPRSR
+284 ILIDLARLETIPQSK
-299 ELAGAVVDAVLLEF
+299 ELAGAVVDAVLMEF

-339 EAGFMSSK
+339 EAGFMSSS

-354 SPEWRTRFSRALVAG
+354 SPEWRTRFSHALVAG

-379 LAPPKAAVT
+379 LAPL
-388 RRQWER
+388 RRQ
-394 VLTNVLVPRI
+394 
-404 NTKKT
+404 

>member
-6 EGYSALSRFIPNGSF
+6 EEYSVLSRFIPNGSY

-32 RIQHSQGVP
+32 RIQHTQGVP

-49 PQRLIVE
+49 PKRLIVE
-56 FNAVTFAGLEE
+56 FNSIIFAGFEE
-67 EVFSRSQSITG
+67 AMFSRSQSITG

-90 MVFDLARPMSVDSAG
+90 MVFDLARPMLVERAG
-105 VTVAPETAQVE
+105 VTVAPETAQAE
-116 LIIRLTKTDE
+116 LIIRLTKTND
-126 DRFAAAARKPAEKQT
+126 DRFAADAKKMVAKQT
-141 VVTTP
+141 VVTTTGNT
-146 RAASNAEKFVIVL
+146 SNADQFVIVL

-167 PGAVVGDAHEADL
+167 PGAVAGDAQEADL

-190 ILRKRDGVQV
+190 ILRKSDGVQV
-200 HLTRGEDVFVS
+200 HLTRDEDVFVS
-211 LEDRVSTAHSLSADL
+211 LEDRVSAAHALSADVFL
-226 FISLHADIVTD
+226 SLHADIVTD

-284 ILIDLARLETTPRSR
+284 ILIDLARLETIPQSK
-299 ELAGAVVDAVLLEF
+299 ELAGAVVDAVLMEF

-339 EAGFMSSK
+339 EAGFMSSS

-379 LAPPKAAVT
+379 LAPL
-388 RRQWER
+388 RRQ
-394 VLTNVLVPRI
+394 
-404 NTKKT
+404 

>member
-6 EGYSALSRFIPNGSF
+6 EEYSVLSRFIPNGSY

-32 RIQHSQGVP
+32 RIQHTQGVP

-49 PQRLIVE
+49 PKRLIVE
-56 FNAVTFAGLEE
+56 FNSVIFAGFEE
-67 EVFSRSQSITG
+67 AMFSRSQSITG

-90 MVFDLARPMSVDSAG
+90 MVFDLARPMLVERAG
-105 VTVAPETAQVE
+105 VTVAPETAQAE
-116 LIIRLTKTDE
+116 LIIRLTKTND
-126 DRFAAAARKPAEKQT
+126 DRFAADAKKMVAKQT
-141 VVTTP
+141 VVTTTGNT
-146 RAASNAEKFVIVL
+146 SNADQFVIVL

-167 PGAVVGDAHEADL
+167 PGAVAGDAQEADL

-190 ILRKRDGVQV
+190 ILRKSDGVQV
-200 HLTRGEDVFVS
+200 HLTRDEDVFVS
-211 LEDRVSTAHSLSADL
+211 LEDRVSAAHALSADV

-284 ILIDLARLETTPRSR
+284 ILIDLARLETIPQSK
-299 ELAGAVVDAVLLEF
+299 ELAGAVVDAVLMEF

-339 EAGFMSSK
+339 EAGFMSSS

-379 LAPPKAAVT
+379 LAPL
-388 RRQWER
+388 RRQ
-394 VLTNVLVPRI
+394 
-404 NTKKT
+404 

>member
-1 MGLAQ
+1 MIFRFLIALLIWTKMGLAQ
-6 EGYSALSRFIPNGSF
+6 EGYSALSRFIPNGSY

-32 RIQHSQGVP
+32 RIQHTQGVP
-41 FRIYTLDA
+41 FRVYTLDA
-49 PQRLIVE
+49 PKRLIVE

-78 VRAGALKSGWSR
+78 VRAGTLKSGWSR

-105 VTVAPETAQVE
+105 VTVAPETAQAE
-116 LIIRLTKTDE
+116 LIIRLTKTDD
-126 DRFAAAARKPAEKQT
+126 DRFAAAAKKPATQQT

-146 RAASNAEKFVIVL
+146 RDSSNADQFVIVL

-167 PGAVVGDAHEADL
+167 PGAVVGEAHEADL

-190 ILRKRDGVQV
+190 ILRKSDGVQV
-200 HLTRGEDVFVS
+200 HLTRDEDVFVS
-211 LEDRVSTAHSLSADL
+211 LEDRVSSAHALSADL

-237 GQAFGTTV
+237 GQAYGTTV

-284 ILIDLARLETTPRSR
+284 ILIDLARLETTPRSN
-299 ELAGAVVDAVLLEF
+299 ELAGAVVDAVLMEF

-354 SPEWRTRFSRALVAG
+354 SSEWRTRFSRGMVAG

-379 LAPPKAAVT
+379 LVPL
-388 RRQWER
+388 RRQ
-394 VLTNVLVPRI
+394 
-404 NTKKT
+404 

>member
-6 EGYSALSRFIPNGSF
+6 EEYSVLSRFIPNGSY

-32 RIQHSQGVP
+32 RIQHTQGVP

-49 PQRLIVE
+49 PKRLIVE
-56 FNAVTFAGLEE
+56 FNSVIFAGFEE
-67 EVFSRSQSITG
+67 AVFSRSQSITG

-90 MVFDLARPMSVDSAG
+90 MVFDLARPMLVERAG
-105 VTVAPETAQVE
+105 VTVAPETAQAE
-116 LIIRLTKTDE
+116 LIIRLTKTND
-126 DRFAAAARKPAEKQT
+126 DRFAADAKKMVAKQT
-141 VVTTP
+141 VVTTTGNT
-146 RAASNAEKFVIVL
+146 SNADQFVIVL

-167 PGAVVGDAHEADL
+167 PGAVAGDAQEADL

-190 ILRKRDGVQV
+190 ILRNRDGVQV
-200 HLTRGEDVFVS
+200 HLTRDEDVFVS
-211 LEDRVSTAHSLSADL
+211 LEDRVSAAHALSADVFL
-226 FISLHADIVTD
+226 SLHADIVTD

-284 ILIDLARLETTPRSR
+284 ILIDLARLETIPQSK
-299 ELAGAVVDAVLLEF
+299 ELAGAVVDAVLMEF

-339 EAGFMSSK
+339 EAGFMSSS

-379 LAPPKAAVT
+379 LAPL
-388 RRQWER
+388 RRQ
-394 VLTNVLVPRI
+394 
-404 NTKKT
+404 

>member
-1 MGLAQ
+1 MIFRFFIALIIWSQMGLAQ
-6 EGYSALSRFIPNGSF
+6 EEYSVLSRFIPNGSY

-32 RIQHSQGVP
+32 RIQHTQGVP
-41 FRIYTLDA
+41 FRIYTLNA
-49 PQRLIVE
+49 PKRLIVE
-56 FNAVTFAGLEE
+56 FNSVIFAGFEE
-67 EVFSRSQSITG
+67 AMFSRSQSITG

-90 MVFDLARPMSVDSAG
+90 MVFDLARPMLVERAG
-105 VTVAPETAQVE
+105 VTVAPETAQAE
-116 LIIRLTKTDE
+116 LIIRLTKTND
-126 DRFAAAARKPAEKQT
+126 DRFAADAKKMVAKQT
-141 VVTTP
+141 VVTTTGNT
-146 RAASNAEKFVIVL
+146 SNADQFVIVL

-167 PGAVVGDAHEADL
+167 PGAVAGDAQEADL

-190 ILRKRDGVQV
+190 ILRKSDGVQV
-200 HLTRGEDVFVS
+200 HLTRDEDVFVS
-211 LEDRVSTAHSLSADL
+211 LEDRVSAAHALSADVFL
-226 FISLHADIVTD
+226 SLHADIVTD

-284 ILIDLARLETTPRSR
+284 ILIDLARLETIPQSK
-299 ELAGAVVDAVLLEF
+299 ELAGAVVDAVLMEF

-347 QDLENLK
+347 QDLENLT

-369 ILDWYLSDAA
+369 ISDWYLSDAA
-379 LAPPKAAVT
+379 LAPL
-388 RRQWER
+388 RRQ
-394 VLTNVLVPRI
+394 
-404 NTKKT
+404 

>member
-6 EGYSALSRFIPNGSF
+6 EEYSVLSRFIPNGSY

-32 RIQHSQGVP
+32 RIQHTQGVP
-41 FRIYTLDA
+41 FRIYTLNA
-49 PQRLIVE
+49 PKRLIVE
-56 FNAVTFAGLEE
+56 FNSVIFAGFEE
-67 EVFSRSQSITG
+67 AMFSRSQSITG

-90 MVFDLARPMSVDSAG
+90 MVFDLARPMLVERAG
-105 VTVAPETAQVE
+105 VTVAPETAQAE
-116 LIIRLTKTDE
+116 LIIRLTKTND
-126 DRFAAAARKPAEKQT
+126 DRFAADAKKMVAKQT
-141 VVTTP
+141 VVTTTGNT
-146 RAASNAEKFVIVL
+146 SNADQFVIVL

-167 PGAVVGDAHEADL
+167 PGAVAGDAQEADL

-190 ILRKRDGVQV
+190 ILRKSDGVQV
-200 HLTRGEDVFVS
+200 HLTRDEDVFVS
-211 LEDRVSTAHSLSADL
+211 LEDRVSAAHALSADVFL
-226 FISLHADIVTD
+226 SLHADIVTD

-284 ILIDLARLETTPRSR
+284 ILIDLARLETIPQSK
-299 ELAGAVVDAVLLEF
+299 ELAGAVVDAVLMEF

-339 EAGFMSSK
+339 EAGFMSSS

-379 LAPPKAAVT
+379 LAPL
-388 RRQWER
+388 RRQ
-394 VLTNVLVPRI
+394 
-404 NTKKT
+404 

>member
-6 EGYSALSRFIPNGSF
+6 EEYSVLSRFIPNGSY
-21 ARDVV
+21 ARDVM

-32 RIQHSQGVP
+32 RIQHTQGVP

-49 PQRLIVE
+49 PKRLIVE
-56 FNAVTFAGLEE
+56 FNSVIFAGFEE
-67 EVFSRSQSITG
+67 AVFSRSQSITG

-90 MVFDLARPMSVDSAG
+90 MVFDLARPMLVERAG
-105 VTVAPETAQVE
+105 VTVAPETAQAE
-116 LIIRLTKTDE
+116 LIIRLTKTND
-126 DRFAAAARKPAEKQT
+126 DRFAADAKKMVAKQT
-141 VVTTP
+141 VVTTTGNT
-146 RAASNAEKFVIVL
+146 SNADQFVIVL

-167 PGAVVGDAHEADL
+167 PGAVAGDAQEADL

-190 ILRKRDGVQV
+190 ILRKSDGVQV
-200 HLTRGEDVFVS
+200 HLTRDEDVFVS
-211 LEDRVSTAHSLSADL
+211 LEDRVSAAHALSADVFL
-226 FISLHADIVTD
+226 SLHADIVTD

-284 ILIDLARLETTPRSR
+284 ILIDLARLETIPQSK
-299 ELAGAVVDAVLLEF
+299 ELAGAVVDAVLMEF

-339 EAGFMSSK
+339 EAGFMSSS

-379 LAPPKAAVT
+379 LAPL
-388 RRQWER
+388 RRQ
-394 VLTNVLVPRI
+394 
-404 NTKKT
+404 